1 MKNILSTKKQKNHI
15 TQGDSTDELDI
26 NILDNPEICPECR
39 TRTIILDEEKCEEYC
54 TQCGTITRA
63 ASRYVAGKQIELAYG
78 LIII

>member
-1 MKNILSTKKQKNHI
+1 MTPKKRTRKNSHMLP
-15 TQGDSTDELDI
+15 GMDDELDI
-26 NILDNPEICPECR
+26 SIIDDPEVCPHCG

-63 ASRYVAGKQIELAYG
+63 ASRYVAGKKIDLHYG